1 MVMAPILPGSRVMRS
16 RAFPVRLRRALA
28 RSARG
33 RARAA
38 RELRSVLPW
47 VVFLR
52 RKPNYPARTPRRRSD
67 TAHHDNVASGNRS
80 RRAIYL
86 W

>member
-1 MVMAPILPGSRVMRS
+1 M
-16 RAFPVRLRRALA
+16 RLRRALA

-33 RARAA
+33 RAQAR

-47 VVFLR
+47 VVFLWR
-52 RKPNYPARTPRRRSD
+52 EPTYPAKTPRRRSD
-67 TAHHDNVASGNRS
+67 TPHHDNVASGNRS
-80 RRAIYL
+80 RRAVYP